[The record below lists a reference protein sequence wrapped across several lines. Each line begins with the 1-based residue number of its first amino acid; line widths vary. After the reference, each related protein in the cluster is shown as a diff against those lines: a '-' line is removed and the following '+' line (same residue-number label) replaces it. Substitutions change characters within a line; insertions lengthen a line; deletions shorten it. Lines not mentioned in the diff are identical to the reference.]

1 MPLDVF
7 LDRLICALIAGIVIG
22 LERQLRNRNAGL
34 AVNALVAVG
43 ACIFI
48 LTSES
53 VINASIKSGGLVN
66 NDNLR
71 VLSQVVTGIGFL
83 GAGVIMKNGLTIHGL
98 NSAATIWCSAAVGC
112 LCGYGMWKYAAI
124 SVAVILFINWILK
137 NLEILVEK
145 RHQDKDNASK
155 PNA

>member
-1 MPLDVF
+1 MVG
-7 LDRLICALIAGIVIG
+7 GIIIG
-22 LERQLRNRNAGL
+22 LERQLRKRNAGL

-53 VINASIKSGGLVN
+53 VITASIQNGGPVN

-112 LCGYGMWKYAAI
+112 LCGYGMWRYAAI
-124 SVAVILFINWILK
+124 SVAVIVFINWIIK
-137 NLEILVEK
+137 NLEIRVEK
-145 RHQDKDNASK
+145 KYQDKNNNDNTES
-155 PNA
+155 

>member
-1 MPLDVF
+1 MPLDIF
-7 LDRLICALIAGIVIG
+7 LNRLICALVGGIVIG
-22 LERQLRNRNAGL
+22 LERQLRKRNAGL

-48 LTSES
+48 LISES
-53 VINASIKSGGLVN
+53 VITASIQNGGPVN

-112 LCGYGMWKYAAI
+112 LCGYGMWRYAAI
-124 SVAVILFINWILK
+124 SVAVIVFINWIIK
-137 NLEILVEK
+137 NLEIRVEK
-145 RHQDKDNASK
+145 KYQDKNNDNKTES
-155 PNA
+155 

>member
-7 LDRLICALIAGIVIG
+7 LNRLICALIGGVVIG
-22 LERQLRNRNAGL
+22 LERQLRKRNAGL
-34 AVNALVAVG
+34 AVNALVSVG

-53 VINASIKSGGLVN
+53 VITASIQNGGPVN

-112 LCGYGMWKYAAI
+112 LCGYGMWRYAAI
-124 SVAVILFINWILK
+124 SVAVIVFINWIIK
-137 NLEILVEK
+137 NLEIRVEK
-145 RHQDKDNASK
+145 KYQDKNNEDKTES
-155 PNA
+155 

>member
-7 LDRLICALIAGIVIG
+7 LNRLLCALIAGIAIG

-34 AVNALVAVG
+34 AVNALVSVG

-48 LTSES
+48 LISES
-53 VINASIKSGGLVN
+53 VIMASIQSGGPVN

-71 VLSQVVTGIGFL
+71 VLSQVVTGVGFL
-83 GAGVIMKNGLTIHGL
+83 GAGVIMRNGLTIHGL

-112 LCGYGMWKYAAI
+112 LCGYGMWRYAAI
-124 SVAVILFINWILK
+124 SVGVILFINCIIK
-137 NLEILVEK
+137 KFEIYVEK
-145 RHQDKDNASK
+145 KNNDRDKN
-155 PNA
+155 